1 MSNRRSRPAFTMIEL
16 MFVIIILGIVSS
28 IGAEIIAKVY
38 QEYIVQRAQH
48 KASIKVE
55 LASQQIAN
63 RLSSVIPGTV
73 VRRLT
78 KSGASEDITDTM
90 TLDASGHGYTIL
102 QWVGSDVDSFE
113 ASSTQGWSGFCDVND
128 SIDETYPLSTPG
140 SNLGLTN
147 TIITNL
153 NGGSLPV
160 AWSPVVYF
168 PRDPAHHDVDT
179 PLSGTSIGLSND
191 VFHILEHYKFAWT
204 SYALVVEDREGDGD
218 EDLYLYYAFDPIVSF
233 AIPDGTKS
241 SLILKN
247 ISTFKFMGI
256 GSTIRFK
263 VCSEENIGEK
273 DFNITACKE
282 KAVF

>member
-113 ASSTQGWSGFCDVND
+113 ASSTQGWSGFCDVNN
-128 SIDETYPLSTPG
+128 PLTTQTKLYTPG
-140 SNLGLTN
+140 SNLSLTN
-147 TIITNL
+147 TIIKNL
-153 NGGSLPV
+153 NGGSLPA
-160 AWSPVVYF
+160 AWNTVVYF
-168 PRDPAHHDVDT
+168 PHDTSEFNVTT
-179 PLSGTSIGLSND
+179 PLSGNSLALIGIGSL
-191 VFHILEHYKFAWT
+191 HILEHYKFAWT
-204 SYALVVEDREGDGD
+204 SYALVVEDRDGDGNS
-218 EDLYLYYAFDPIVSF
+218 DLYLYYAFDPITAF
-233 AIPDGTKS
+233 AIPNGTKS
-241 SLILKN
+241 SLLIMHNVSHL
-247 ISTFKFMGI
+247 
-256 GSTIRFK
+256 
-263 VCSEENIGEK
+263 
-273 DFNITACKE
+273 
-282 KAVF
+282 

>member
-1 MSNRRSRPAFTMIEL
+1 MIEL

-78 KSGASEDITDTM
+78 KSGVSEDINDPM
-90 TLDASGHGYTIL
+90 GYAGNLYKVL

-113 ASSTQGWSGFCDVND
+113 ASSTQGWSGFCDVNN
-128 SIDETYPLSTPG
+128 PLTTQTNLYTPG
-140 SNLGLTN
+140 SNLSLTN
-147 TIITNL
+147 TIIKNL
-153 NGGSLPV
+153 NGGALPA
-160 AWSPVVYF
+160 AWNPVVYF
-168 PRDPAHHDVDT
+168 PDASEANVTT
-179 PLSGTSIGLSND
+179 PLIGNSLALIGVGPS
-191 VFHILEHYKFAWT
+191 HILEHYKFSWT
-204 SYALVVEDREGDGD
+204 SYALVVEDRDGDGNS
-218 EDLYLYYAFDPIVSF
+218 DLYLYYAFDPITAF
-233 AIPDGTKS
+233 AIPNGTKS
-241 SLILKN
+241 SLLLKN

-263 VCSEENIGEK
+263 VCSEENIGE